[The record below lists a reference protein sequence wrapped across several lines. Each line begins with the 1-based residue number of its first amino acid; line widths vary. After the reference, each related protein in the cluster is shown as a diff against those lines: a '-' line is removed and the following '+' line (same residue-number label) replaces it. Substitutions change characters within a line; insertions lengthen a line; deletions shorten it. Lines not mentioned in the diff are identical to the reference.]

1 LLVSAAR
8 YFPAEKG
15 LRIEKRQTGYIKT
28 IYLYTNRGRSEKEAP
43 QSFIYTMET
52 QDKKGRNIADSGIFK
67 KFLSRAEEYLKKPSR
82 VKDLISD
89 TYKKAS
95 AQKDV
100 GTIAHEVW
108 ESLQTLTRL
117 IKAAVSGEY
126 TGIPTATI
134 VGGIAVLLYFLSPI
148 DLIPDFIP
156 VIGLLD
162 DVALLAWFM
171 SSIKTEMDKFA
182 DWEKRAPQ
190 PAPATAAAEGG
201 VPPQSDTIDPAPGS
215 PKYNTYENTDPNN
228 ASPETQRAQ
237 APGVAPGAGSEV
249 KDFTAHDLEVTL
261 SPDESAIRAAASG
274 SGEPNVRAATTDS
287 TRIPS
292 SNDDDLKA
300 GGNIR

>member
-1 LLVSAAR
+1 
-8 YFPAEKG
+8 
-15 LRIEKRQTGYIKT
+15 
-28 IYLYTNRGRSEKEAP
+28 
-43 QSFIYTMET
+43 MET
-52 QDKKGRNIADSGIFK
+52 RDKNGKNVAESGIFK

-89 TYKKAS
+89 TYKKATEK
-95 AQKDV
+95 KDV
-100 GTIAHEVW
+100 GTLAHEVW

-148 DLIPDFIP
+148 DLVPDFIP

-171 SSIKTEMDKFA
+171 SSIKVEMDKFNE
-182 DWEKRAPQ
+182 WEKTAPKQ
-190 PAPATAAAEGG
+190 TETAMAAPAAPHSATVDTAAI
-201 VPPQSDTIDPAPGS
+201 T
-215 PKYNTYENTDPNN
+215 PKYEASENQDPNN
-228 ASPETQRAQ
+228 SPRETQSVQGPSNRSE
-237 APGVAPGAGSEV
+237 AGSQV
-249 KDFTAHDLEVTL
+249 KDFPAHDLPVDL
-261 SPDESAIRAAASG
+261 SPNESAIRAAGSG

-292 SNDDDLKA
+292 SNDDDVKA
-300 GGNIR
+300 GGNRR

>member
-1 LLVSAAR
+1 
-8 YFPAEKG
+8 
-15 LRIEKRQTGYIKT
+15 
-28 IYLYTNRGRSEKEAP
+28 
-43 QSFIYTMET
+43 MET
-52 QDKKGRNIADSGIFK
+52 RDKNGKNVAESGLFK

-82 VKDLISD
+82 VKDLLSD

-95 AQKDV
+95 EKKDV
-100 GTIAHEVW
+100 GTLASEVW
-108 ESLQTLTRL
+108 ESLQTLSRL

-148 DLIPDFIP
+148 DLVPDFLP

-171 SSIKTEMDKFA
+171 SSIKVEMDKFNE
-182 DWEKRAPQ
+182 WEKTARANQPEPQ
-190 PAPATAAAEGG
+190 AAGTTVDTAA
-201 VPPQSDTIDPAPGS
+201 VT
-215 PKYNTYENTDPNN
+215 PKYDQAENRDPNQA
-228 ASPETQRAQ
+228 AS
-237 APGVAPGAGSEV
+237 SEV
-249 KDFTAHDLEVTL
+249 KDFPAHDLEVTL

-292 SNDDDLKA
+292 SNDDDMKA

>member
-1 LLVSAAR
+1 
-8 YFPAEKG
+8 
-15 LRIEKRQTGYIKT
+15 
-28 IYLYTNRGRSEKEAP
+28 
-43 QSFIYTMET
+43 MET
-52 QDKKGRNIADSGIFK
+52 RDKNGKNVADSGIFK
-67 KFLSRAEEYLKKPSR
+67 KFLSRAEGYLKKPSR

-95 AQKDV
+95 EKKDV

-108 ESLQTLTRL
+108 ESLQTLSRL

-134 VGGIAVLLYFLSPI
+134 VGAVAVLLYFLSPI
-148 DLIPDFIP
+148 DLIPDFLP

-171 SSIKTEMDKFA
+171 SSIKVEMDKFSE
-182 DWEKRAPQ
+182 WEKTAPQ
-190 PAPATAAAEGG
+190 RAEAAPGAPAT
-201 VPPQSDTIDPAPGS
+201 PQSATIDTAAIT
-215 PKYNTYENTDPNN
+215 PKYEAYENQDPNN
-228 ASPETQRAQ
+228 SPRETQSAH
-237 APGVAPGAGSEV
+237 APAGHAGVGSEV
-249 KDFTAHDLEVTL
+249 KDFAAHDLEVTL

-292 SNDDDLKA
+292 TNDDDMKA

>member
-1 LLVSAAR
+1 
-8 YFPAEKG
+8 
-15 LRIEKRQTGYIKT
+15 
-28 IYLYTNRGRSEKEAP
+28 
-43 QSFIYTMET
+43 MET
-52 QDKKGRNIADSGIFK
+52 RDNNGKNVAESGLFK

-82 VKDLISD
+82 VKDLLSD

-95 AQKDV
+95 EKKDV
-100 GTIAHEVW
+100 GTLASEVW
-108 ESLQTLTRL
+108 ESLQTLSRL

-148 DLIPDFIP
+148 DLVPDFLP

-171 SSIKTEMDKFA
+171 SSIKAEMDKFNE
-182 DWEKRAPQ
+182 WEKTARAPK
-190 PAPATAAAEGG
+190 PETATAG
-201 VPPQSDTIDPAPGS
+201 VTTDKAGVTPKYEHRENRDPNQAPAPG
-215 PKYNTYENTDPNN
+215 
-228 ASPETQRAQ
+228 Q
-237 APGVAPGAGSEV
+237 V
-249 KDFTAHDLEVTL
+249 KDFPAHDLEVNL

>member
-1 LLVSAAR
+1 
-8 YFPAEKG
+8 
-15 LRIEKRQTGYIKT
+15 
-28 IYLYTNRGRSEKEAP
+28 
-43 QSFIYTMET
+43 MET
-52 QDKKGRNIADSGIFK
+52 RDKNGKTVADSGIFK

-82 VKDLISD
+82 VKDLISE

-95 AQKDV
+95 EKKDV

-108 ESLQTLTRL
+108 ESLQILSRL

-134 VGGIAVLLYFLSPI
+134 VGAIAVLLYFLSPI
-148 DLIPDFIP
+148 DLVPDFLP

-171 SSIKTEMDKFA
+171 SSIKVEMDKFA
-182 DWEKRAPQ
+182 EWEKSAPQ
-190 PAPATAAAEGG
+190 RANATPAGPGAPAT
-201 VPPQSDTIDPAPGS
+201 PQSATIDTAAIT
-215 PKYNTYENTDPNN
+215 PKYEAYENQDPNN
-228 ASPETQRAQ
+228 SPRETQSVH
-237 APGVAPGAGSEV
+237 APAGHAGKVGEV
-249 KDFTAHDLEVTL
+249 KDFAAHDLEVTL

-292 SNDDDLKA
+292 SNDDDMKA

>member
-1 LLVSAAR
+1 
-8 YFPAEKG
+8 
-15 LRIEKRQTGYIKT
+15 
-28 IYLYTNRGRSEKEAP
+28 
-43 QSFIYTMET
+43 MET
-52 QDKKGRNIADSGIFK
+52 RDKNGKNVAESGIFK
-67 KFLSRAEEYLKKPSR
+67 KFLGRAEEYLKKPSR
-82 VKDLISD
+82 VKDLLSD

-95 AQKDV
+95 EKKDV
-100 GTIAHEVW
+100 GTLATEVW
-108 ESLQTLTRL
+108 ESLQTLSRL

-148 DLIPDFIP
+148 DLVPDFLP

-171 SSIKTEMDKFA
+171 SSIKAEMDKFN
-182 DWEKRAPQ
+182 DWEKTARAQ
-190 PAPATAAAEGG
+190 KTETTPATTT
-201 VPPQSDTIDPAPGS
+201 VDTAGQT
-215 PKYNTYENTDPNN
+215 PKYEEAANRDPN
-228 ASPETQRAQ
+228 Q
-237 APGVAPGAGSEV
+237 APGQV
-249 KDFTAHDLEVTL
+249 KDFPAHDLEVTL

-292 SNDDDLKA
+292 SNDDDMKA